1 MARLAKE
8 QIATT
13 APVVDLRGRGVGGS
27 PLTALQEH
35 QINVFGQPPAKPLTC
50 PTHDVPFKPR
60 IHFELVA
67 ADRLLDANQ
76 SAGTAGGLTCIGPIR
91 PIVQTME

>member
-27 PLTALQEH
+27 PLTALQDH
-35 QINVFGQPPAKPLTC
+35 QINVLGQPSAKPLTC
-50 PTHDVPFKPR
+50 PTHDVPSSPEF
-60 IHFELVA
+60 ILSW
-67 ADRLLDANQ
+67 L
-76 SAGTAGGLTCIGPIR
+76 R
-91 PIVQTME
+91 PIGCLMQINRPARLAD